1 LLVGC
6 TTSRSG
12 LRNLAWRFDQTGRPI
27 GSRRDTYFDRCIR
40 SEMVAVR
47 SMTLGVP
54 VADTAPDFV
63 EKVKAARLCQVSE
76 IANEVCDHI
85 LVACAAMLLERS

>member
-1 LLVGC
+1 
-6 TTSRSG
+6 
-12 LRNLAWRFDQTGRPI
+12 
-27 GSRRDTYFDRCIR
+27 
-40 SEMVAVR
+40 MVAVR